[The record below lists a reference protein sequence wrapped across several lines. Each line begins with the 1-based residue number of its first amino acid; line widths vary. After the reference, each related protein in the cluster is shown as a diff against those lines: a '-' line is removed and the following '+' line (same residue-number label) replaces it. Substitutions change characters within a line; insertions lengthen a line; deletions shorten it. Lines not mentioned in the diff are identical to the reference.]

1 MSETSRRETISN
13 EKIPSQF
20 IFWGVTTLCIVPI
33 GFCFCLPN
41 GRSTRFL
48 RSEIALYMISI
59 CITWI
64 LFCYPPILISL
75 RPSTLTAA
83 LHITLSSALS
93 LSILH
98 NLLLDI
104 NPSIHILFLCFLP
117 HLFPIIFRESKFW
130 IRISNFLFI
139 TLFFVALKLVF
150 PFFSFSSSS
159 SAIISWPLIF
169 LYAGLNCILF
179 VQFRENQLKV
189 QQLQQNYELVATYN
203 QQSKTALFS
212 QLLGNVAHD
221 LNTVKNNFCFSFS
234 FHRFILSNSVFFFYF
249 FSQ

>member
-1 MSETSRRETISN
+1 MSETSRRETVYN
-13 EKIPSQF
+13 EKTPSQV
-20 IFWGVTTLCIVPI
+20 ILWGVTILCIFLI
-33 GFCFCLPN
+33 GDCFCLPN
-41 GRSTRFL
+41 GLSTLFL
-48 RSEIALYMISI
+48 RSEIALYMVSI

-64 LFCYPPILISL
+64 LFYYRPIFMFLHN
-75 RPSTLTAA
+75 STLTAA
-83 LHITLSSALS
+83 LHFTLSSALS

-98 NLLLDI
+98 HLLLDI

-150 PFFSFSSSS
+150 PFFSSSSSS

-189 QQLQQNYELVATYN
+189 KQLQQNYELVATYN
-203 QQSKTALFS
+203 QQNKTALFS

-221 LNTVKNNFCFSFS
+221 LNTVKQF
-234 FHRFILSNSVFFFYF
+234 LFFLF
-249 FSQ
+249 FSSIFF